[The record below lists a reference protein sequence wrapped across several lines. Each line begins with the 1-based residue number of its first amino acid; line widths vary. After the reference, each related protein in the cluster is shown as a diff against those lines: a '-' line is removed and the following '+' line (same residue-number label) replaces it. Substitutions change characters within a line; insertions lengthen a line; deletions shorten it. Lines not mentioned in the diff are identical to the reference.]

1 MRRCWRCWQLSNI
14 SLFLPTPL
22 FWQTGDL
29 PNIRV
34 RSVSAIFCIPHFL
47 ELSVLFCEFSI
58 DRITILFSNHLDFLC
73 IELSTLLMPCFAML
87 GAVRQRSSRVLECK
101 LPDAFDGSKKLCGR
115 FPQSFR
121 VYWGVRDYPSV
132 LASIFSIATIS
143 GLLKILS
150 STSELSPACCA
161 CSSTALSC
169 ASGTIFTPFPP

>member
-1 MRRCWRCWQLSNI
+1 MLHCWRCWQLSDI
-14 SLFLPTPL
+14 SPFLPTPL

-87 GAVRQRSSRVLECK
+87 DAVRQRSSRVLACK
-101 LPDAFDGSKKLCGR
+101 RPAAFDGSKKLCGR

-121 VYWGVRDYPSV
+121 VYWRMRDYPSV

-150 STSELSPACCA
+150 STSELSPACCT